1 MDDMIRKH
9 IVFYGWVQGVG
20 FRYRARMA
28 AREIGCT
35 GWVRNEYDGT
45 VTMEIQG
52 TEQQIDMVI
61 RAIEQG
67 TYIRIESMDVERIPV
82 VEYEAGFGWS

>member
-1 MDDMIRKH
+1 
-9 IVFYGWVQGVG
+9 
-20 FRYRARMA
+20 
-28 AREIGCT
+28 
-35 GWVRNEYDGT
+35 
-45 VTMEIQG
+45 
-52 TEQQIDMVI
+52 MVI

>member
-1 MDDMIRKH
+1 
-9 IVFYGWVQGVG
+9 
-20 FRYRARMA
+20 MA

-45 VTMEIQG
+45 VTMEVQG

-61 RAIEQG
+61 RAIEEG
-67 TYIRIESMDVERIPV
+67 TYIQIESMDVKRIPV
-82 VEYEAGFGWS
+82 VEYEAGFGWG